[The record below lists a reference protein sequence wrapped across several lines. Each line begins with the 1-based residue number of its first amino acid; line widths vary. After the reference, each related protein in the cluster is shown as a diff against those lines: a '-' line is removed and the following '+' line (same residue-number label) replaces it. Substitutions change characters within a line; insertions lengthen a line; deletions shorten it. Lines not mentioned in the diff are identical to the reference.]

1 MPDTDPWPLF
11 GAAVAVGLA
20 VWAATGLVLRLL
32 TRLRLY
38 DRPNERSSHA
48 VATPR
53 GGGLAL
59 VPLLLAAWIAWGL
72 WSGTAPA
79 GLRPVVLGTVLLAL
93 ISLADD
99 LRGLPA
105 VLRLAVQTGAIALGL
120 IGLGEAGPVFQGLL
134 PPLADRLAAAF
145 LWLWFLNLF
154 NFMDGIDGISGVE
167 AASVGLGL
175 ALVAILGGLAAEL
188 VALPVLL
195 AAAALGFLAWNWP
208 PARLFLGDV
217 GSIPLGYLIGWLLLA
232 AAAQGQWAAALIL
245 PLYYLADATVT
256 LAKRGLRGAKVWQ
269 AHREHFYQRA
279 VQGGLS
285 HGAVVLRVLACNAAL
300 VGFALLAA
308 AGRPWPALAG
318 AALAVLVLLARLEHR
333 AAGRHRRPG

>member
-1 MPDTDPWPLF
+1 MPGADPWPLL
-11 GAAVAVGLA
+11 GAAAAVGLA
-20 VWAATGLVLRLL
+20 VWAATGLLLRLL

-79 GLRPVVLGTVLLAL
+79 GLRPAVLGTVLLAL
-93 ISLADD
+93 VSLADD

-105 VLRLAVQTGAIALGL
+105 VLRLAVQAGAVGLGL
-120 IGLGEAGPVFQGLL
+120 IGLGEVGPVFQGLL

-175 ALVAILGGLAAEL
+175 AMVALLGGLAAEF

-195 AAAALGFLAWNWP
+195 AAAALGFLAWNRP
-208 PARLFLGDV
+208 PAKLFLGDV
-217 GSIPLGYLIGWLLLA
+217 GSVPLGYLLGWLLLSSA
-232 AAAQGQWAAALIL
+232 AAGQWAAALIL

-285 HGAVVLRVLACNAAL
+285 HGAVVLRVLVCNAAL
-300 VGFALLAA
+300 VVFALLAT
-308 AGRPWPALAG
+308 AGWPWAGLAG
-318 AALAVLVLLARLEHR
+318 AALAVLVLLARLEHH
-333 AAGRHRRPG
+333 AAGRCR

>member
-1 MPDTDPWPLF
+1 M
-11 GAAVAVGLA
+11 
-20 VWAATGLVLRLL
+20 
-32 TRLRLY
+32 
-38 DRPNERSSHA
+38 
-48 VATPR
+48 
-53 GGGLAL
+53 
-59 VPLLLAAWIAWGL
+59 
-72 WSGTAPA
+72 
-79 GLRPVVLGTVLLAL
+79 LLAL

-99 LRGLPA
+99 LRGLSA
-105 VLRLAVQTGAIALGL
+105 LLRLAVQAGAVGVGL

-167 AASVGLGL
+167 AASIGLGL
-175 ALVAILGGLAAEL
+175 ALVALLGGLAAEL
-188 VALPVLL
+188 VALL
-195 AAAALGFLAWNWP
+195 AAALGFLAWNRP

-217 GSIPLGYLIGWLLLA
+217 GSIPLGYLLGWLLLA

-245 PLYYLADATVT
+245 PLYYLADATAT

-285 HGAVVLRVLACNAAL
+285 HGAVVLRVLACNAVL
-300 VGFALLAA
+300 VACALLAA
-308 AGRPWPALAG
+308 VGRPWPALAG
-318 AALAVLVLLARLEHR
+318 AALAVLVLLASLEHR
-333 AAGRHRRPG
+333 AAGRAG

>member
-1 MPDTDPWPLF
+1 MPAADPWPLF
-11 GAAVAVGLA
+11 GAAAAVGLV
-20 VWAATGLVLRLL
+20 VWVATGFVLRLL

-72 WSGTAPA
+72 WSDATPA
-79 GLRPVVLGTVLLAL
+79 GLLPAVLGTVLLAL
-93 ISLADD
+93 VSLADD
-99 LRGLPA
+99 LRGLSA
-105 VLRLAVQTGAIALGL
+105 VLRLAVQAGAVALGL
-120 IGLGEAGPVFQGLL
+120 IGLGAAGPVFQGLL

-175 ALVAILGGLAAEL
+175 ALVGVLGGLAAEF

-217 GSIPLGYLIGWLLLA
+217 GSIPLGYLLGWLLLA

-245 PLYYLADATVT
+245 PLYYLADASVT

-285 HGAVVLRVLACNAAL
+285 HGAVVLRILACNVAL

-318 AALAVLVLLARLEHR
+318 AALAVLVLLARLEHH
-333 AAGRHRRPG
+333 AAARTR

>member
-1 MPDTDPWPLF
+1 MPVADPWPLL
-11 GAAVAVGLA
+11 GVAAAVGFA
-20 VWAATGLVLRLL
+20 VWAATGRVLRLL

-48 VATPR
+48 AATPR

-59 VPLLLAAWIAWGL
+59 VPLLLAAWTGWAL
-72 WSGTAPA
+72 WSGAAPA
-79 GLRPVVLGTVLLAL
+79 GFGPVLLGTVLLAL
-93 ISLADD
+93 VSLADD
-99 LRGLPA
+99 LRGLSA
-105 VLRLAVQTGAIALGL
+105 VLRLAVQAGAVAVGL
-120 IGLGEAGPVFQGLL
+120 IGLGTAGPVFQGLL
-134 PPLADRLAAAF
+134 PPLADRLAAAL
-145 LWLWFLNLF
+145 LWLWFVNLF

-167 AASVGLGL
+167 AGSIGLGL
-175 ALVAILGGLAAEL
+175 ALVAVLGGLAAEL

-195 AAAALGFLAWNWP
+195 AAAAIGFLAWNWP

-217 GSIPLGYLIGWLLLA
+217 GSIPLGYLLGWLLLA
-232 AAAQGQWAAALIL
+232 GAAQGQWAAALIL

-285 HGAVVLRVLACNAAL
+285 HGAVVLRVLACNGVL
-300 VGFALLAA
+300 VAFALLAT
-308 AGRPWPALAG
+308 AGWPWPALAG
-318 AALAVLVLLARLEHR
+318 ATLAVLVLLARLEHH
-333 AAGRHRRPG
+333 AAGRSR

>member
-1 MPDTDPWPLF
+1 MPGADPWPLLGA
-11 GAAVAVGLA
+11 GAALGVA

-32 TRLRLY
+32 NRLRLY

-48 VATPR
+48 VATAR

-59 VPLLLAAWIAWGL
+59 LPLLLAAWIGWRF
-72 WSGTAPA
+72 WSGAAPT
-79 GLRPVVLGTVLLAL
+79 GFGPVLLGAVL
-93 ISLADD
+93 LVLVSLADD
-99 LRGLPA
+99 LRGLSA
-105 VLRLAVQTGAIALGL
+105 VLRLAVQIAAVAVGL
-120 IGLGEAGPVFQGLL
+120 IGLGTAGPVFQGLL
-134 PPLADRLAAAF
+134 PPLADRLATAV
-145 LWLWFLNLF
+145 LWLWFVNLF

-167 AASVGLGL
+167 AISIGLGL
-175 ALVAILGGLAAEL
+175 ALVGQLGGLASDL

-195 AAAALGFLAWNWP
+195 SAAALGFLAWNWP
-208 PARLFLGDV
+208 PAKLFLGDV
-217 GSIPLGYLIGWLLLA
+217 GSIPLGYLLGWLLLA

-285 HGAVVLRVLACNAAL
+285 HGAVVLRVLVCNVAL
-300 VGFALLAA
+300 VACALLAT
-308 AGRPWPALAG
+308 AGWPGPALAG
-318 AALAVLVLLARLEHR
+318 ATLAVLVLLTRLQHH
-333 AAGRHRRPG
+333 AAGRAP